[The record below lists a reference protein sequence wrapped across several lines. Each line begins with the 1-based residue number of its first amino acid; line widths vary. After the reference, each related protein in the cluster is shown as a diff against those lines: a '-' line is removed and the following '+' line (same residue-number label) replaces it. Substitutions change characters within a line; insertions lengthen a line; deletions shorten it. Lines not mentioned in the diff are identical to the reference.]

1 VLAAS
6 AVERALEPESYDI
19 DLALA
24 DGGRLLGTVANVRG
38 TVLLSTTCAT
48 LAARHRLRAWVQLV
62 ALSLAHPGK
71 GWTAVAVG
79 KGGKKVT
86 RSVQGPLD
94 PEAAGAVLA
103 HLVQLYRTGLTC
115 PLPLPVKTAA
125 EYATLRNRGRSVELA
140 RTMAAKKWD
149 DDRYPGECS
158 DPEHVLLHGEQAPLS
173 ALTDQA
179 PLPGEGLVDELDRF
193 GILARQLWQ
202 PLLDH
207 ELTETV

>member
-1 VLAAS
+1 VQASLQAA
-6 AVERALEPESYDI
+6 ADRAEQVSPLRGRAGARAESYDI

-94 PEAAGAVLA
+94 PDAAGAVLEQ
-103 HLVQLYRTGLTC
+103 LVHLYR
-115 PLPLPVKTAA
+115 
-125 EYATLRNRGRSVELA
+125 
-140 RTMAAKKWD
+140 
-149 DDRYPGECS
+149 PG
-158 DPEHVLLHGEQAPLS
+158 
-173 ALTDQA
+173 
-179 PLPGEGLVDELDRF
+179 
-193 GILARQLWQ
+193 
-202 PLLDH
+202 
-207 ELTETV
+207 